1 MIKECESPDQGG
13 LYSCCAAILA
23 LVFCIFPG
31 MVYLRNSITSFVR
44 KLQANQAAANIRKVQ
59 RQEICEN
66 PEGSVEEQLG
76 NIQWPESNIPTNTFH
91 RRGSFRGETGPQGRR
106 HTETLREAF
115 SMHSVGAIGGAMGG
129 SDDYPTLHRTSGSL
143 KPRPSTIHES
153 SHPTGAYSRLT
164 RE

>member
-1 MIKECESPDQGG
+1 
-13 LYSCCAAILA
+13 
-23 LVFCIFPG
+23 

-91 RRGSFRGETGPQGRR
+91 RRGSFKGETGPQGRR
-106 HTETLREAF
+106 HTEMREAY
-115 SMHSVGAIGGAMGG
+115 SMHSVGAIGGQ
-129 SDDYPTLHRTSGSL
+129 DDYPTLHRTSGSL
-143 KPRPSTIHES
+143 KPRLQTIHES
-153 SHPTGAYSRLT
+153 SYPTGAYSRIT
-164 RE
+164 RD